1 MTDMND
7 KIAFIAPA
15 PSKLSDEFY
24 SHFLN
29 GNFCIQRCSACD
41 AWHHI
46 PRERCANCGSFDLRW
61 AACSGEAELF
71 SWTETRTAP
80 LPSLQEDVPFTVAL
94 VQLEEGPR
102 LVSRL
107 ANFNNDDLAIGRKLK
122 LKVELVDDEFALPV
136 FEPA

>member
-1 MTDMND
+1 MND
-7 KIAFIAPA
+7 KITFIAPA

-24 SHFLN
+24 SHFLD
-29 GNFCIQRCSACD
+29 GNFCIQKCSACN

-46 PRERCANCGSFDLRW
+46 PRQRCANCGSFDLQW
-61 AACSGEAELF
+61 AACSGNGELF

-80 LPSLQEDVPFTVAL
+80 LSSLQEDVPFTVAL

-107 ANFNNDDLAIGRKLK
+107 TNFDPADLALGQKLR
-122 LKVELVDDEFALPV
+122 LKIQPVADGFSLPV

>member
-1 MTDMND
+1 MSN
-7 KIAFIAPA
+7 KISFIAPA

-24 SHFLN
+24 GHLLD
-29 GNFCIQRCSACD
+29 GKFCIQRCSACD

-61 AACSGEAELF
+61 AACSGNGELF
-71 SWTETRTAP
+71 TWTETRTAP
-80 LPSLQEDVPFTVAL
+80 LSSLQEDVPFTVAL

-107 ANFNNDDLAIGRKLK
+107 ANFNPDDLTIGLK
-122 LKVELVDDEFALPV
+122 LRLKFESVADKFSLPV